1 MEELYPTY
9 LWRVPVTADM
19 EGWGELWPRLE
30 QQILEATKNAEPV
43 NHLAPRTSALY
54 HIYNIFTWQ
63 DPLIDQL
70 KQSIKKTV
78 SELHPGQDY
87 YLRGWLNVMRE
98 QSVLNWH
105 DHITDIVGGMHGY
118 LSITSEPSVTVYRIG
133 EDLLNVKNRNGYAVI
148 GYCNRDQH
156 RTTPMPGDTPR
167 VSAAFDIVPTT
178 YKLSTADNWV
188 LL

>member
-1 MEELYPTY
+1 MEELYPNY

-19 EGWGELWPRLE
+19 EGWDELWPRLE

-54 HIYNIFTWQ
+54 HVYNIFAWQ

-70 KQSIKKTV
+70 KQAIKKTV
-78 SELHPGQDY
+78 SDLHPGQDY
-87 YLRGWLNVMRE
+87 YIRGWLNVMRE
-98 QSVLNWH
+98 QNVLNWH

-133 EDLLNVKNRNGYAVI
+133 EDLLNVKNRNGYAII

-156 RTTPMPGDTPR
+156 RTTPMPSDTPR